1 MNVRRGVVGGLIGL
15 VVLGALGAGG
25 LLLIAVHQRKL
36 ARAFLED
43 VNSLQL
49 GRASL
54 ADVQQLAAK
63 YDGKPWNGPSRETT
77 CSYHDCAIRFVFENK
92 LLAFLPRKRAM
103 SLAASLTVKDGLVV
117 TKELD
122 FSLLTT
128 SWTTQFIY
136 VVFDRVSSPAP
147 NGYKVGKFKI
157 DSSGT
162 AHVVQVELGPTAPPE
177 VRKNAYSLDLS
188 CLARLSG
195 CNLPNAVFP
204 GGL

>member
-1 MNVRRGVVGGLIGL
+1 VVGLIGVL
-15 VVLGALGAGG
+15 VLGTLGAGG
-25 LLLIAVHQRKL
+25 LLLLSVHQRKL

-43 VNSLQL
+43 VNSLQP

-63 YDGKPWNGPSRETT
+63 YGGRPWNGSREPT

-92 LLAFLPRKRAM
+92 LLAILPRKRGV
-103 SLAASLTVKDGLVV
+103 SLAASLTLKDGIVV

-136 VVFDRVSSPAP
+136 VVFDRVSAPAL

-157 DSSGT
+157 DSSGI

-177 VRKNAYSLDLS
+177 VRESAYSLDLS

-195 CNLPNAVFP
+195 CNTPNAVFP
-204 GGL
+204 RGL